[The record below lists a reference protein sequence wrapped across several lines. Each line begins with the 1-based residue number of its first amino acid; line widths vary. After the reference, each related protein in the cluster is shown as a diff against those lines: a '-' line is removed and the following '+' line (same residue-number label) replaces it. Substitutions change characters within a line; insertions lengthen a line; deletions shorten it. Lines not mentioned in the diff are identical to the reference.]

1 MPDQPSLSEKV
12 LSQKVLVTGATG
24 FVGTHFRKRLADGHH
39 QLVTLARDGLD
50 GEQLAVDR
58 DSSVEDWTQALSA
71 VDRVVHLAGIAHR
84 QASVAELEA
93 TNVLWP
99 EKIYQACGA
108 AGVESFLWLSSIK
121 VLGDVSE
128 APLAIDAPYK
138 PVDDYAR
145 SKEQGERA
153 LLKRAA
159 IQATELQIVRP
170 PLVYGPMVTANFFAL
185 LQVAAWSRRGL
196 PLPLASA
203 RAPRSFV
210 GIDNLCDLLI
220 HLAGQ
225 RGGIY
230 HVADARDLSLVELL
244 KLLGARSGILW
255 PLSPRLLE
263 WIAGSTG
270 QEAIY
275 QKLFKPLQVDQS
287 ATLDRTGWQPPSAI
301 EEQLGETVAWFRAS
315 R

>member
-1 MPDQPSLSEKV
+1 
-12 LSQKVLVTGATG
+12 
-24 FVGTHFRKRLADGHH
+24 
-39 QLVTLARDGLD
+39 
-50 GEQLAVDR
+50 
-58 DSSVEDWTQALSA
+58 
-71 VDRVVHLAGIAHR
+71 VHLAGIAHR

-99 EKIYQACGA
+99 EKIFQACGA

-128 APLAIDAPYK
+128 APLAIDAPYR

-153 LLKRAA
+153 LLKRAE
-159 IQATELQIVRP
+159 IQSTELQIVRP
-170 PLVYGPMVTANFFAL
+170 PLVYGPTVKANFLAL
-185 LQVAAWSRRGL
+185 LKLAAWSRRGL
-196 PLPLASA
+196 PLPLGSA

-210 GIDNLCDLLI
+210 GVDNLCDLLI
-220 HLAGQ
+220 HLTGQ
-225 RGGIY
+225 RGGVY

-244 KLLGARSGILW
+244 TLSGARRRMLW

-263 WIAGSTG
+263 WLAGCLA
-270 QEAIY
+270 QKANY

-287 ATLDRTGWQPPSAI
+287 ATLDRIGWQPPCAI